1 MDERMKIEISRED
14 RYFVVLALT
23 ERVKQYETL
32 CKREYVAAQSKEDFE
47 RVNTLRY
54 FRDSYKRAL
63 RGFNNAVQTAE
74 TLRQSNTPT
83 AAKPL

>member
-32 CKREYVAAQSKEDFE
+32 CKREYATARSKEDFE

-54 FRDSYKRAL
+54 FRNSYKRAL
-63 RGFNNAVQTAE
+63 RGFKNAVQTAE
-74 TLRQSNTPT
+74 SLRQRNAPT
-83 AAKPL
+83 AAKPP